1 MSRNRSFKSFV
12 IVLLL
17 AALAA
22 AQDVA
27 SFEKRTT
34 VKKLDNGLTVVICER
49 PEAPVFSFFTHV
61 DAGSV
66 QDPLGQ
72 TGLAHMFEHMAFKG
86 TDKIGTKDYAA
97 EKVALEKVEQ
107 TYAAYIA
114 ERDKPVGRDEKKLK
128 DLEKAW
134 KDAVAEADKYVK
146 PNEFPQIVEING
158 GEDLN
163 ANTSD
168 DETNY
173 FYSFPENRLELW
185 AYLESERF
193 LHPVMREFYKE
204 RNVVIEE
211 RRMRVDSNPIGRLLE
226 QFTTAAFQAHEYH
239 RPTIGWM
246 SDLNSFSATDAKK
259 FFDEYYIPS
268 NMVVTVVGDVKA
280 SETMPIIEKYFGR
293 IPSRPR
299 PDERTTTEP
308 PQNAE
313 RRVVLQDMSQPL
325 YLEGYHRP
333 DYRSPDDAVY
343 DAIADLMSSGRTSR
357 LYRALVRDKKIA
369 ADSAGF
375 TGLPGNKYP
384 HLFAFYAFPLPGHKP
399 EEMADAIHVEIE
411 KLKNEDISDEELKMI
426 KTRAKANL
434 DPQPGQQRR
443 PGQQSG
449 FIPGA
454 LRRLAR
460 TVPLRWTASTKS
472 PKRTFAA
479 WLIKLLFQPIVQ
491 WELSKPSPL
500 LQQRTKKEERN
511 ENSSPAH
518 SPFDSSCHQ
527 RGSSASRCASDE
539 LAADSDSASARVSSS
554 GAEAHR
560 TAEWHGD
567 LSSGRPRTPGHR
579 WHRTHPRRLAVRA
592 REQSRN
598 AGYLRRSLA
607 HRWNQGANRGSTRR
621 LP

>member
-1 MSRNRSFKSFV
+1 MSRNRSFKSFA
-12 IVLLL
+12 IVLVLT
-17 AALAA
+17 ALAA

-114 ERDKPVGRDEKKLK
+114 ARDKPVGRDEKKLK

-134 KDAVAEADKYVK
+134 RDAVAEADKYVK

-293 IPSRPR
+293 IPSRPQ

-313 RRVVLQDMSQPL
+313 RRVMLQDMSQPL

-357 LYRALVRDKKIA
+357 LYRALVRDKQIA

-399 EEMADAIHVEIE
+399 DEMAEAIHIEIE
-411 KLKNEDISDEELKMI
+411 KLKKEDISDEELKMI

-434 DPQPGQQRR
+434 LRSLGSNEGLANNLALYQARYDDWRELFRSVDRIDKVTKEDIRR
-443 PGQQSG
+443 VANQTFVPTN
-449 FIPGA
+449 
-454 LRRLAR
+454 R
-460 TVPLRWTASTKS
+460 TVGIIETKA
-472 PKRTFAA
+472 PAA
-479 WLIKLLFQPIVQ
+479 QPQ
-491 WELSKPSPL
+491 
-500 LQQRTKKEERN
+500 
-511 ENSSPAH
+511 
-518 SPFDSSCHQ
+518 
-527 RGSSASRCASDE
+527 G
-539 LAADSDSASARVSSS
+539 
-554 GAEAHR
+554 GA
-560 TAEWHGD
+560 
-567 LSSGRPRTPGHR
+567 
-579 WHRTHPRRLAVRA
+579 
-592 REQSRN
+592 Q
-598 AGYLRRSLA
+598 
-607 HRWNQGANRGSTRR
+607 
-621 LP
+621 

>member
-1 MSRNRSFKSFV
+1 MSCNRSFKSFA
-12 IVLLL
+12 IVLVL

-114 ERDKPVGRDEKKLK
+114 ARDKPVGRDEKKLK

-134 KDAVAEADKYVK
+134 RDAVAEADKYVK

-280 SETMPIIEKYFGR
+280 PETMPIIEKYFGR
-293 IPSRPR
+293 IPSRPQ

-434 DPQPGQQRR
+434 IRSLGSNEGLANNLALYQARYDDWRELFRSVDRIDKVTKADIRR
-443 PGQQSG
+443 VANQTFVPTN
-449 FIPGA
+449 
-454 LRRLAR
+454 R
-460 TVPLRWTASTKS
+460 TVGIIETK
-472 PKRTFAA
+472 PAA
-479 WLIKLLFQPIVQ
+479 
-491 WELSKPSPL
+491 
-500 LQQRTKKEERN
+500 
-511 ENSSPAH
+511 PAAN
-518 SPFDSSCHQ
+518 Q
-527 RGSSASRCASDE
+527 KG
-539 LAADSDSASARVSSS
+539 
-554 GAEAHR
+554 GA
-560 TAEWHGD
+560 
-567 LSSGRPRTPGHR
+567 
-579 WHRTHPRRLAVRA
+579 
-592 REQSRN
+592 Q
-598 AGYLRRSLA
+598 
-607 HRWNQGANRGSTRR
+607 
-621 LP
+621 